1 MIFLQYITKVKVAP
15 EWGRL
20 YILYNTMHYQ
30 SIITAAAMLAA
41 PVAMMAQAPSL
52 SNYSEIEKYV
62 GKEVVPARPDNMK
75 FMEDGNFYLSLSDDG
90 KRVVKY
96 DTRSG
101 KEVETIFDTSKTRE
115 TNLES
120 IEGYMLSPDGSKL
133 LVWTDK
139 EEVYRYSYTAKF
151 YYYELR
157 SRLLKPLSTDHERQ
171 EAPVFSPDG
180 RMVAFVADNNI
191 FVKKLDYGTEVA
203 VTTDGT
209 LNKVI
214 NGVPDWSYQEEFDT
228 TSAMVWAPDNLTLCY
243 LKYNE
248 AEVPAYSFALYDGYC
263 TPTPEYALYPGEF
276 TYKYPV
282 AGEKLAK
289 VSVHSYDVETRK
301 TKEVKMPGSQTE
313 YIPRIAYGHSPER
326 LIVTTLNRAQT
337 RMEMF
342 TVNPKS
348 TVAKSLLVE
357 QGDAWLSSQSY
368 QDATMEADGVVIF
381 SERSGYRHLYKY
393 SYTGAL
399 MRTITSGEY
408 DVDAYYGCDAKGNCY
423 VRSNYSGAVNRVI
436 SKIDAKGKM
445 TALTPEQGY
454 AAGTFAPDMAYYLLN
469 FSTISTPPTYTI
481 CNNAGKAM
489 RTIEEN
495 SSYAAKY
502 ASAPKAEL
510 ITVPSAGLQLNS
522 YVIRPANAS
531 GKVPVIMYQYSGP
544 DSQEVLNR
552 WTMGWA
558 NYYAMQGYAVVC
570 VDGRGTGGRGRDF
583 SRIVYKQLGHY
594 ESIDQV
600 NAAKYIASQPWADSN
615 RIGIFGW
622 SYGGYEAI
630 MASSTPGAP
639 YAAAVAVAP
648 VTDWRYYDAI
658 YTERFMLTPNENENG
673 YKQASCMTHIGERK
687 CPLLI
692 MTGTADD
699 NVHMANTIQYV
710 SEMQNQGTWCD
721 LLLFPNKNHS
731 INGCNARSLVYAR
744 MLEYFNKNM

>member
-1 MIFLQYITKVKVAP
+1 MY
-15 EWGRL
+15 
-20 YILYNTMHYQ
+20 YH
-30 SIITAAAMLAA
+30 SIIAAAAIAAA
-41 PVAMMAQAPSL
+41 PVAIAEVPSL
-52 SNYSEIEKYV
+52 NNYSDIEKFV
-62 GKEVVPARPDNMK
+62 GKEVTPSRPDNFK
-75 FMEDGNFYLSLSDDG
+75 FMTDGNFYLSLSEDG

-101 KEVETIFDTSKTRE
+101 KEAETIFDVSKTRE
-115 TNLES
+115 TSLES
-120 IEGYMLSPDGSKL
+120 IEGYTISPDGSKL

-139 EEVYRYSYTAKF
+139 EEVYRYSFTAKYYF
-151 YYYELR
+151 YEFR
-157 SRLLKPLSTDHERQ
+157 SRLLKPLSTEHERQ
-171 EAPVFSPDG
+171 QAPVFSPDG
-180 RMVAFVADNNI
+180 RMVAFMADNNI
-191 FVKKLDYGTEVA
+191 FIKKLDYGTEVA

-209 LNKVI
+209 LNKII

-228 TSAMVWAPDNLTLCY
+228 TGSMVWAPDNLTLCY

-248 AEVPAYSFALYDGYC
+248 ADVPAYSFALYDGYC
-263 TPTPEYALYPGEF
+263 SPTPQYALYPGEF

-282 AGEKLAK
+282 AGQQVAK

-301 TKEVKMPGSQTE
+301 TKEIKLPGTQTE
-313 YIPRIAYGHSPER
+313 YIPRITYAYSPDR
-326 LIVTTLNRAQT
+326 LIVTTLNRAQN

-342 TVNPKS
+342 TANPKS
-348 TVAKSLLVE
+348 TVVKSLLVE
-357 QGDAWLSSQSY
+357 QSDAWLSPLTFQE
-368 QDATMEADGVVIF
+368 ATIEPDGVVIF

-399 MRTITSGEY
+399 SRTISSGDW
-408 DVDAYYGCDAKGNCY
+408 DVDAYYGSDAKGNYYLRC
-423 VRSNYSGAVNRVI
+423 NLSGAVNRVI
-436 SKIDAKGKM
+436 CRIDAKGK
-445 TALTPEQGY
+445 LTSLSPEQGY
-454 AAGTFAPDMAYYLLN
+454 ATGTFAPDMTYYLQN
-469 FSTISTPPTYTI
+469 FSTISTPPVYTM
-481 CNNAGKAM
+481 CNNAGKSV
-489 RTIEEN
+489 RTLEDN

-510 ITVPSAGLQLNS
+510 IMVPSAGLQLNG
-522 YVIRPANAS
+522 YVIKPTNATS
-531 GKVPVIMYQYSGP
+531 KLPVIMYQYSGP

-570 VDGRGTGGRGRDF
+570 VDGRGTGGRGHDF

-600 NAAKYIASQPWADSN
+600 NAAKYIASQPWADSS

-658 YTERFMLTPNENENG
+658 YTERFMLTPNENEAG
-673 YKQASCMTHIGERK
+673 YKQASCLTHIANRC

-692 MTGTADD
+692 MSGTADD

-710 SEMQNQGTWCD
+710 SEMQSQGTWCD